1 MRKAEFNVPSEVMT
15 AFAEELATRN
25 LDNTIVGTTEEG
37 EIIIEVNY
45 ERDETEEVDELET
58 ILAKLLAEIEEED
71 DEK

>member
-1 MRKAEFNVPSEVMT
+1 MRKAEFNVPSEAMT
-15 AFAEELATRN
+15 AFAEELATRD

-45 ERDETEEVDELET
+45 ERDETEEIDELET
-58 ILAKLLAEIEEED
+58 ILAKLVAEIEEED